1 MATQTKQGF
10 VRITL
15 DENLSR
21 AIDLIQQ
28 EYPLLSTAEAVKLI
42 LSRGLKLK
50 RPSLSSILSN
60 LKQTN
65 PVQKDLTEDEMFTE
79 WEKFN
84 QKI

>member
-1 MATQTKQGF
+1 MTTQTKQGF

-15 DENLSR
+15 DENLSK

-42 LSRGLKLK
+42 LSRGLNLK

-65 PVQKDLTEDEMFTE
+65 PVQKDLTEEEMFAE

-84 QKI
+84 QKV

>member
-15 DENLSR
+15 DENLSK

-42 LSRGLKLK
+42 LSRGLNLK
-50 RPSLSSILSN
+50 RPSLSSILSK

-65 PVQKDLTEDEMFTE
+65 PVQKDLTEEEMLVE

-84 QKI
+84 QKV

>member
-65 PVQKDLTEDEMFTE
+65 PVQKDLTEEEMFVE

-84 QKI
+84 QKV